1 MDDFSS
7 AALGAN
13 FKGWHEKIKLRKDGF
28 NGKTRISS
36 TFVIRNMC
44 KGTDLEASHY

>member
-28 NGKTRISS
+28 NQRKNKDI
-36 TFVIRNMC
+36 FNICDQKYV
-44 KGTDLEASHY
+44 